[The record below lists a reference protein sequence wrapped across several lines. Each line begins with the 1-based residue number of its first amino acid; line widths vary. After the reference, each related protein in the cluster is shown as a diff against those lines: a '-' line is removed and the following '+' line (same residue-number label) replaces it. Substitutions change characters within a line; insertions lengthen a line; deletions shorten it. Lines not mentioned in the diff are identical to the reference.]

1 MTHLDKKI
9 NYVKFDYTDKENI
22 KKYTNRKYQIKF
34 NWQYYI
40 KYYSDLKITNLT
52 DAWNHWINFGIKE
65 KRRFFLYQ
73 HDDNSEKTTNKES
86 KSKIKPFTNEKKI
99 VDFKN
104 ITSDKFK
111 KIQHHNEI
119 KHDVKKDLQENNG
132 NETNNTVPK
141 NNNTVPKNNDNK
153 NNIKSHT
160 ISLLKPCAPTN
171 ILNEQK
177 YKLQLLTKHNLI
189 YKNLLDDYDGVY
201 YYGWKEVIQY
211 FINSY
216 NLILHD
222 LDKQIFFDACLEK
235 LLLNSNKLDKNLCL
249 NEINNNKYQIITFIH
264 HPPFQK
270 WYNNSYRKDLGD
282 SSIIFKDKY
291 TNKKLF
297 EMIEDNTIYDN
308 ICYLYTFSNYHKE
321 YIYNNYPLYKNKLL
335 SITFPIE
342 ITNAERKFDINL
354 FNKNKQII
362 HIGSKYRNFKYF
374 INFNKPSQ
382 YHKTILI
389 KKEFEHEWNIISQK
403 YKLDEITILKE
414 LDKSEYEL
422 LFVNSCVFL
431 HLEDANAHNIVVEC
445 MKFNTPII
453 INKLPA
459 VVEYLGEDYP
469 LYYENDSELELL
481 NNPNYFQKMVAS
493 ANIYIMQMD
502 KTKHN
507 LHYFNRKINYDL
519 KKLEIYDNKCL
530 TWFCLINSLDDIDK
544 KFYNIYNNFISQN
557 NNKNLILKL
566 IICDSLNVKPT
577 ENEVVNTENGDV
589 NAENG
594 DVNTKNV
601 FDAFI
606 DKLTKYCE
614 LMSNISYQNVH
625 IENYSDFINY
635 CFQNVQ
641 THYLTII
648 DLNDE
653 HNVSFSENCI
663 NYLNKNPTCD
673 IVFTSYTISNMNYV
687 EKFIFEQDLLIF
699 KNNFSSFN
707 LPETSMIFRNGIYDL
722 IGRFQNLNDRKHIF
736 RDFLKRSIYFDMNI
750 KCSNNDIMFKYNVQ

>member
-86 KSKIKPFTNEKKI
+86 KSKIKLFTNETKNV
-99 VDFKN
+99 VDIKN
-104 ITSDKFK
+104 ITSDKYK
-111 KIQHHNEI
+111 KIKHHNEI
-119 KHDVKKDLQENNG
+119 KRDVKKDLQENNC
-132 NETNNTVPK
+132 NETNNVS
-141 NNNTVPKNNDNK
+141 NSNNTVPNNNDNDNK
-153 NNIKSHT
+153 NNIKLHT
-160 ISLLKPCAPTN
+160 ISLSKNYTPTS

-189 YKNLLDDYDGVY
+189 YKNPSEDYNGVY

-235 LLLNSNKLDKNLCL
+235 LLISNKIDKNLCL

-270 WYNNSYRKDLGD
+270 WYNNSYRNHLDD
-282 SSIIFKDKY
+282 SIIFKDKY

-362 HIGSKYRNFKYF
+362 HIGSRYRNFKYF

-481 NNPNYFQKMVAS
+481 NNPNYFQKMVAA

-577 ENEVVNTENGDV
+577 ENEDTTTEND
-589 NAENG
+589 

-641 THYLTII
+641 THYLTIV

-699 KNNFSSFN
+699 KNNFSSYN
-707 LPETSMIFRNGIYDL
+707 LPQTSMIFRNGIYDL

-750 KCSNNDIMFKYNVQ
+750 KCSNNDIMFKYNVQI

>member
-1 MTHLDKKI
+1 
-9 NYVKFDYTDKENI
+9 
-22 KKYTNRKYQIKF
+22 
-34 NWQYYI
+34 
-40 KYYSDLKITNLT
+40 
-52 DAWNHWINFGIKE
+52 
-65 KRRFFLYQ
+65 
-73 HDDNSEKTTNKES
+73 
-86 KSKIKPFTNEKKI
+86 
-99 VDFKN
+99 
-104 ITSDKFK
+104 
-111 KIQHHNEI
+111 
-119 KHDVKKDLQENNG
+119 
-132 NETNNTVPK
+132 
-141 NNNTVPKNNDNK
+141 
-153 NNIKSHT
+153 
-160 ISLLKPCAPTN
+160 
-171 ILNEQK
+171 
-177 YKLQLLTKHNLI
+177 
-189 YKNLLDDYDGVY
+189 
-201 YYGWKEVIQY
+201 
-211 FINSY
+211 
-216 NLILHD
+216 
-222 LDKQIFFDACLEK
+222 
-235 LLLNSNKLDKNLCL
+235 
-249 NEINNNKYQIITFIH
+249 
-264 HPPFQK
+264 
-270 WYNNSYRKDLGD
+270 
-282 SSIIFKDKY
+282 
-291 TNKKLF
+291 
-297 EMIEDNTIYDN
+297 
-308 ICYLYTFSNYHKE
+308 
-321 YIYNNYPLYKNKLL
+321 
-335 SITFPIE
+335 
-342 ITNAERKFDINL
+342 
-354 FNKNKQII
+354 
-362 HIGSKYRNFKYF
+362 
-374 INFNKPSQ
+374 
-382 YHKTILI
+382 
-389 KKEFEHEWNIISQK
+389 
-403 YKLDEITILKE
+403 
-414 LDKSEYEL
+414 
-422 LFVNSCVFL
+422 
-431 HLEDANAHNIVVEC
+431 
-445 MKFNTPII
+445 
-453 INKLPA
+453 
-459 VVEYLGEDYP
+459 
-469 LYYENDSELELL
+469 
-481 NNPNYFQKMVAS
+481 
-493 ANIYIMQMD
+493 
-502 KTKHN
+502 
-507 LHYFNRKINYDL
+507 
-519 KKLEIYDNKCL
+519 L